1 MTFSAPPDLDQ
12 AKASAGDHRRRFQAG
27 GTIGDGAIYIE
38 RPADRELFDALR
50 RGELCYVLSTRQIGK
65 SSLRLRVSR
74 QLRAEQLECASVDLG
89 ALGAD
94 TATPVSFYLGI
105 ASEIAEQLGLEPPDD
120 FWDEH
125 WHLGPVHC
133 WLRWLEDV
141 VLVDI
146 SAAIVLFL
154 DEIDATLSLPFP
166 RDDFFTAIRAFV
178 NRRAERPANA
188 RLTFCLL
195 GAAAPWEL
203 AADPARAPF
212 NIGRSIRL
220 DDFTCA
226 EVRGFRAGLDG
237 LVADPDAL
245 LDAIFA
251 WTSGHPHMTQRLCA
265 DLTGELQGLGVDD
278 AVARRFLD
286 QGRTEDPN
294 LRYAER
300 CLDAHGSPYSSR
312 DGSRRSSSHGPH
324 RRPTHAAKLLGLY
337 KRLLDG
343 ERIAADSGD
352 PVQLALRLTGLSA
365 ERPRSG
371 GPPCL
376 AVRNRIFGHVFDRA
390 WVRSRE
396 AERAITEPLVRW
408 IAGGREDDFLVG
420 GAALAELTSW
430 ADGRGDISTEERAF
444 LSACVAA
451 ERQKRSMRR
460 LLSVLAVAVTLLG
473 ALTLVLLWQM
483 GKEEQARIRAQQEA
497 REKDARR
504 LAAQA
509 AKELAE
515 GGLQR
520 ARLLAVEAGL
530 AARASGRPAGPAV
543 VQALGDA
550 VWGPAVAQEVLVGP
564 GGAVLDAAFSPDGRS
579 VATVSA
585 DGTAQLFHPGGREA
599 PLVLRGHG
607 LGVVAVTFNRDGS
620 RLATASMDGTVRLWH
635 ADGHE
640 DRALAAR
647 GGAPASVAFSPDGS
661 RVVAG
666 MSDGTIHVWRVDIVD
681 EPPLVVR
688 LGERVIRRAVF
699 NHDGSRILA
708 TALSGTVYVVRAD
721 GQGAP
726 TPLDGLGE
734 GIEAADYAPRDDRI
748 VLAAG
753 DGTARILTAGAGPRE
768 PIVLRGH
775 TGPVRSAAFSAD
787 GAEVVTA
794 SADNTAIIFRAD
806 GKGMPTVLRGH
817 EGAVTSA
824 AFSRDGKSVV
834 TASEDGTA
842 RVWRLDAPG
851 EPLLLHGHA
860 GPLTSVVVSP
870 DGARIATTGTDKTAC
885 VHRAD
890 GSGAPLVLKGHE
902 DHVLS
907 ADFSPDGARLVTGS
921 ADRTARVW
929 RVDGK
934 GQPIVLGTHDDRVV
948 GVAFSPDGTRI
959 VTTSWNGI
967 LRVFED
973 GNTGDPIL
981 LRDERAGLLRAAFS
995 PDGKHIVATSG
1006 PNVKVWPADGR
1017 GAPRVIPSGYG
1028 DRAIAALAV
1037 SPDGNHIAIAAL
1049 DDNVRL
1055 LRTDGEGQPFVLS
1068 GLGTTVRTVAFSS
1081 DSARVVA
1088 VSSDGSARV
1097 LPIDGQGEPLTLR
1110 APGVMLTDAVFSP
1123 DATRVVTA
1131 TNDGAARVFSI
1142 AADPLMAR
1150 ACAYAGR
1157 NFTREEWAQL
1167 MPDVGYRTTCHE
1179 WQDAPE
1185 LDAGAAPRRDV
1196 R

>member
-27 GTIGDGAIYIE
+27 GTVGDGAIYIE
-38 RPADRELFDALR
+38 RSADRELFDALR

-94 TATPVSFYLGI
+94 TATPVSWYLGI

-154 DEIDATLSLPFP
+154 DEIDATLSLPFS
-166 RDDFFTAIRAFV
+166 RDDFFTGIRAFV

-195 GAAAPWEL
+195 GVATPREL
-203 AADPARAPF
+203 VSDPTRTPF

-220 DDFTCA
+220 DDFTRA
-226 EVRGFRAGLDG
+226 EARGLRAGLDG
-237 LVADPDAL
+237 LVPDPDAL

-251 WTSGHPHMTQRLCA
+251 WTSGHPYMTQRLCA
-265 DLTGELQGLGVDD
+265 DLTGELRGLDVDD

-286 QGRTEDPN
+286 QARTEDPN

-300 CLDAHGSPYSSR
+300 CLDAHGPH
-312 DGSRRSSSHGPH
+312 HGPH
-324 RRPTHAAKLLGLY
+324 HRPAHAAKLLGLY
-337 KRLLDG
+337 KRLLEG

-365 ERPRSG
+365 ERSRPG

-390 WVRSRE
+390 WVRARE
-396 AERAITEPLVRW
+396 EERAITEPLVRW
-408 IAGGREDDFLVG
+408 AASGRKDDFLVG

-430 ADGRGDISTEERAF
+430 ADGREDLSTEERAF
-444 LSACVAA
+444 LSACVGA
-451 ERQKRSMRR
+451 ECQKRSMRR

-473 ALTLVLLWQM
+473 ALALVLLWQM
-483 GKEEQARIRAQQEA
+483 GKEEQARIRAQQEV

-515 GGLQR
+515 GELQR
-520 ARLLAVEAGL
+520 ARLLAVEAAL

-543 VQALGDA
+543 VQALGDT
-550 VWGPAVAQEVLVGP
+550 VRGPAVAQEVLVGH

-585 DGTAQLFHPGGREA
+585 DGTARLFRPGEREA

-607 LGVVAVTFNRDGS
+607 LGVVAVAFNRDGS

-681 EPPLVVR
+681 EPPLVVP

-699 NHDGSRILA
+699 NHDGGRILA
-708 TALSGTVYVVRAD
+708 TAISGTVYIVRAD
-721 GQGAP
+721 GQGSP
-726 TPLDGLGE
+726 MPLEGLGQ
-734 GIEAADYAPRDDRI
+734 GIEAAEYAPRDDRI

-753 DGTARILTAGAGPRE
+753 DGTARVLPAAAGPGPHE
-768 PIVLRGH
+768 PVVLRGH
-775 TGPVRSAAFSAD
+775 AGPVRCAAFSAD
-787 GAEVVTA
+787 GTEVITA
-794 SADNTAIIFRAD
+794 SADHTARIFRAD
-806 GKGMPTVLRGH
+806 GKGVPRVLDGH
-817 EGAVTSA
+817 EGTVTRA

-834 TASEDGTA
+834 TASEDGTT

-860 GPLTSVVVSP
+860 GPLTSVAVSP
-870 DGARIATTGTDKTAC
+870 DGGRIATAGTDKTAR
-885 VHRAD
+885 VFRAD
-890 GSGAPLVLKGHE
+890 GSGEPLVLQGHE

-934 GQPIVLGTHDDRVV
+934 GQPLVLGTHDDRVV

-967 LRVFED
+967 LRIFED
-973 GNTGDPIL
+973 GGQGDPIL

-1006 PNVKVWPADGR
+1006 PSVKVWPADGR

-1049 DDNVRL
+1049 DEGVRL
-1055 LRTDGEGQPFVLS
+1055 LRTDGEGEPFVLS
-1068 GLGTTVRTVAFSS
+1068 GLGTAVRTVAFSS

-1097 LPIDGQGEPLTLR
+1097 LPIDGQGEPLTLL
-1110 APGVMLTDAVFSP
+1110 APGVMLTDAVFTP

-1131 TNDGAARVFSI
+1131 TNDGTARVFSI
-1142 AADPLMAR
+1142 AADPLMSR

-1167 MPDVGYRTTCHE
+1167 MPDVDYRTTCHE
-1179 WQDAPE
+1179 WKDAPV
-1185 LDAGAAPRRDV
+1185 LDAGAAPRRDE